1 MQSQVK
7 NRTFDQ
13 LISVSITIAYMA
25 EFTENAVL
33 CCDKLFTISVQLQ
46 YLMFRLD
53 FGTIWKVIYLMYTLD
68 ILVDVLLIHCRCI
81 DYQSTVASCQQY

>member
-1 MQSQVK
+1 
-7 NRTFDQ
+7 
-13 LISVSITIAYMA
+13 MA

-53 FGTIWKVIYLMYTLD
+53 FGTI
-68 ILVDVLLIHCRCI
+68 
-81 DYQSTVASCQQY
+81 